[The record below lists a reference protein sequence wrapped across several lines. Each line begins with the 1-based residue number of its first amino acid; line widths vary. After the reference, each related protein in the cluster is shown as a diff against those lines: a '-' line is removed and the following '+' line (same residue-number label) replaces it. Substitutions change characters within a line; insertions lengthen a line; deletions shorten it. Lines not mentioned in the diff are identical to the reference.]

1 MSEAYD
7 TLRELI
13 VRGRLAPGTRIVE
26 RNLAQRLGIGR
37 TRLRNA
43 LLRLQQ
49 EGYVTA
55 MGSGRQT
62 RLSVTALTIDDARDL
77 FAIVATV
84 EGLAGSL
91 AADLP
96 LEGRTALVDRLGEL
110 NDELASVAG
119 QDPPD
124 TDLIFELDRDFHRTY
139 VEAAAGPRLLALHDA
154 IKPQAERYNRLYTRA
169 LVPAIHTSVEEHR
182 EIVEAIEAGDPEAA
196 ERAVRTNFVNAA
208 VGLRGVIAA
217 LGVGGWWLWVGVG
230 GPGEEA
236 AGLILPA
243 AGLPRSAPPL
253 PLDLPVA
260 TAPWCP
266 TRGRPPPRTGRR

>member
-55 MGSGRQT
+55 VGTGRQT

-96 LEGRTALVDRLGEL
+96 PEGRTALVDRLGEL
-110 NDELASVAG
+110 NDALESVAG

-154 IKPQAERYNRLYTRA
+154 IKPQAERYNRLYTRV

-208 VGLRGVIAA
+208 VRLRGVIAS
-217 LGVGGWWLWVGVG
+217 LG
-230 GPGEEA
+230 E
-236 AGLILPA
+236 
-243 AGLPRSAPPL
+243 
-253 PLDLPVA
+253 
-260 TAPWCP
+260 
-266 TRGRPPPRTGRR
+266 RGSW

>member
-208 VGLRGVIAA
+208 VRLRGVIAA
-217 LGVGGWWLWVGVG
+217 LG
-230 GPGEEA
+230 E
-236 AGLILPA
+236 
-243 AGLPRSAPPL
+243 
-253 PLDLPVA
+253 
-260 TAPWCP
+260 
-266 TRGRPPPRTGRR
+266 RGSW